1 MTQMRIALRR
11 EVTDNPA
18 VNAVIGVSL
27 FVLAM
32 ALGAYVRIPVP
43 GSPVPITL
51 QTFFVLLSGAF
62 LGRRLGAA
70 SQLGYIALG
79 AMGLPIFQGYAFG
92 LAHIFGPTGGYLAG
106 FVIAAAFIGSVTKKE
121 TLTPGQTIAA
131 FAIADA
137 IIHISGALWLFYTYR
152 FGVTNAFSV
161 GILPFIPGEIVKIAF
176 AVSIYRVFRPRA
188 REIFPA

>member
-11 EVTDNPA
+11 EITGTAA

-43 GSPVPITL
+43 GSPIPITL

-62 LGRRLGAA
+62 LGWRLGAA

-92 LAHIFGPTGGYLAG
+92 LTHIFGPTGGYLAG
-106 FVIAAAFIGSVTKKE
+106 FVIAAALIGSITKRE
-121 TLTPGQTIAA
+121 ALTFGQAVAA
-131 FAIADA
+131 FAIGDV
-137 IIHISGALWLFYTYR
+137 IIHISGALWLSYAYR
-152 FGVTNAFSV
+152 FGAVNAVTV

-176 AVSIYRVFRPRA
+176 AVSIYRIFRPRA
-188 REIFPA
+188 REIFPV